1 MNVRGLK
8 LIGEWNSAEVE
19 HLHRIFRP
27 LPRDWVEGNPHI
39 RSLIRRGTLTGAPP
53 EAPGHSKYEP
63 RIAAIVVFDKGV
75 YHDGHIDPE
84 QFQRSVYHELGH
96 ALIRSKPN
104 MLNDWVTQTRGD
116 DFVDEYAK
124 NSPEEDFCDTLSE
137 FFIHSKKTKDVAPR
151 KSAFIQELL
160 DESRGEKVAMDFMNG
175 FSDEMT
181 KLARIGG
188 LGKMIR
194 ALGRG
199 GQSASGKLGV
209 TKGLALAGAG
219 GAAGAYAGTKRGKE
233 SGYESGTKDVMT
245 VARRARQI
253 GRREGVLAYHQA
265 MMKRQKAA
273 K

>member
-8 LIGEWNSAEVE
+8 LIGGWNSAEIE

-27 LPRDWVEGNPHI
+27 FPRDWIEGNPHI
-39 RSLIRRGTLTGAPP
+39 KSLIRRETLTSAPP

-84 QFQRSVYHELGH
+84 QFQRSVCHELGH
-96 ALIRSKPN
+96 VLIRSKPR

-124 NSPEEDFCDTLSE
+124 TSPEEDFCDTLSE
-137 FFIHSKKTKDVAPR
+137 FFIHNKKTKDVVPE
-151 KSAFIQELL
+151 KSAFIKKLL
-160 DESRGEKVAMDFMNG
+160 DESRGEKVAMHFLNG

-181 KLARIGG
+181 KLARGGGIG
-188 LGKMIR
+188 KIIR
-194 ALGRG
+194 ALSR
-199 GQSASGKLGV
+199 GQSSAGKLGV
-209 TKGLALAGAG
+209 SKGLALAGAG
-219 GAAGAYAGTKRGKE
+219 GAAGAFAGLKKGKE
-233 SGYESGTKDVMT
+233 SGYEKGTQDVMT
-245 VARRARQI
+245 VAQRARQI

-265 MMKRQKAA
+265 MMKRQRSA